1 MSEMHKLTSYS
12 DGFGIFN
19 KVAEHEFDVDNK
31 NYLRLFMLNTENKL
45 FNYDEL
51 YEYLLPNIARYVFD
65 RKRLAEAE
73 KNPVK
78 QSLILIEA
86 IEHLRKITSDKDRGA
101 GGELGEVLLYLFL
114 EQDLKAPKLFSN
126 VYILIDDKRKQ
137 KYFDEVLLKPLPNQ
151 ELLPQKAL
159 EKKHKKAIVSTLLQ
173 GKTNLIEAGEKYS
186 DRGFTETSY
195 EYATKCLNMLVH
207 DICAKNDS
215 YIVRDFRKDDVLTP
229 QNIIDIRR
237 IFGEIVSKDDD
248 INISALQKYS
258 LYQAG
263 SNTEISYPDNFDYH
277 TCLSFLKKLSQIF
290 NWPIYEKGTLG
301 KGDRLNYYT
310 VILLQWMED
319 HGLHEIIRGAI
330 SHYQEQG
337 GRLVS
342 YDPTYHLEKYNGSAN
357 HKNQVINEA
366 MKDIEQIINYKFSMY
381 FLRFSEAI
389 IKIRGEKALINDWYE
404 YVEYG
409 TCNEQVIGLQ
419 KHGFLREQALLLTKN
434 PYSAFV
440 AYLDGQLKI
449 SSEIFEVSD
458 EDMLETLGTVRIN
471 YPEIFVDG
479 ESE

>member
-1 MSEMHKLTSYS
+1 
-12 DGFGIFN
+12 
-19 KVAEHEFDVDNK
+19 
-31 NYLRLFMLNTENKL
+31 
-45 FNYDEL
+45 
-51 YEYLLPNIARYVFD
+51 
-65 RKRLAEAE
+65 
-73 KNPVK
+73 
-78 QSLILIEA
+78 
-86 IEHLRKITSDKDRGA
+86 
-101 GGELGEVLLYLFL
+101 
-114 EQDLKAPKLFSN
+114 
-126 VYILIDDKRKQ
+126 
-137 KYFDEVLLKPLPNQ
+137 
-151 ELLPQKAL
+151 
-159 EKKHKKAIVSTLLQ
+159 
-173 GKTNLIEAGEKYS
+173 
-186 DRGFTETSY
+186 
-195 EYATKCLNMLVH
+195 
-207 DICAKNDS
+207 
-215 YIVRDFRKDDVLTP
+215 
-229 QNIIDIRR
+229 
-237 IFGEIVSKDDD
+237 
-248 INISALQKYS
+248 
-258 LYQAG
+258 
-263 SNTEISYPDNFDYH
+263 
-277 TCLSFLKKLSQIF
+277 
-290 NWPIYEKGTLG
+290 
-301 KGDRLNYYT
+301 
-310 VILLQWMED
+310 MED

>member
-114 EQDLKAPKLFSN
+114 EQDLKAPKLFSKVELKTSN
-126 VYILIDDKRKQ
+126 MDYVKGSDGIHYRFRTTDVGKKVLQLIIGEAKIKNSLQD
-137 KYFDEVLLKPLPNQ
+137 
-151 ELLPQKAL
+151 
-159 EKKHKKAIVSTLLQ
+159 AI
-173 GKTNLIEAGEKYS
+173 KEAFLSIDAY
-186 DRGFTETSY
+186 
-195 EYATKCLNMLVH
+195 
-207 DICAKNDS
+207 
-215 YIVRDFRKDDVLTP
+215 LTY
-229 QNIIDIRR
+229 NI
-237 IFGEIVSKDDD
+237 
-248 INISALQKYS
+248 Q
-258 LYQAG
+258 
-263 SNTEISYPDNFDYH
+263 
-277 TCLSFLKKLSQIF
+277 
-290 NWPIYEKGTLG
+290 
-301 KGDRLNYYT
+301 DRLLLDTHLLNQFADEEEAAELKDYIITIPRKKKET
-310 VILLQWMED
+310 VFGIFIGYSIEYQGESDTNDEYDQKVIEKNITQVLAQKK
-319 HGLHEIIRGAI
+319 AI
-330 SHYQEQG
+330 SHYQEQDG
-337 GRLVS
+337 KLVS

-458 EDMLETLGTVRIN
+458 EDMLETLGAVRIN

>member
-1 MSEMHKLTSYS
+1 M
-12 DGFGIFN
+12 
-19 KVAEHEFDVDNK
+19 
-31 NYLRLFMLNTENKL
+31 
-45 FNYDEL
+45 
-51 YEYLLPNIARYVFD
+51 
-65 RKRLAEAE
+65 
-73 KNPVK
+73 
-78 QSLILIEA
+78 
-86 IEHLRKITSDKDRGA
+86 
-101 GGELGEVLLYLFL
+101 
-114 EQDLKAPKLFSN
+114 
-126 VYILIDDKRKQ
+126 
-137 KYFDEVLLKPLPNQ
+137 
-151 ELLPQKAL
+151 
-159 EKKHKKAIVSTLLQ
+159 
-173 GKTNLIEAGEKYS
+173 
-186 DRGFTETSY
+186 
-195 EYATKCLNMLVH
+195 
-207 DICAKNDS
+207 
-215 YIVRDFRKDDVLTP
+215 
-229 QNIIDIRR
+229 
-237 IFGEIVSKDDD
+237 
-248 INISALQKYS
+248 
-258 LYQAG
+258 YQAV

-310 VILLQWMED
+310 VILLQWMEG

>member
-1 MSEMHKLTSYS
+1 M
-12 DGFGIFN
+12 
-19 KVAEHEFDVDNK
+19 
-31 NYLRLFMLNTENKL
+31 
-45 FNYDEL
+45 
-51 YEYLLPNIARYVFD
+51 
-65 RKRLAEAE
+65 
-73 KNPVK
+73 
-78 QSLILIEA
+78 
-86 IEHLRKITSDKDRGA
+86 
-101 GGELGEVLLYLFL
+101 
-114 EQDLKAPKLFSN
+114 
-126 VYILIDDKRKQ
+126 
-137 KYFDEVLLKPLPNQ
+137 
-151 ELLPQKAL
+151 
-159 EKKHKKAIVSTLLQ
+159 
-173 GKTNLIEAGEKYS
+173 
-186 DRGFTETSY
+186 
-195 EYATKCLNMLVH
+195 
-207 DICAKNDS
+207 
-215 YIVRDFRKDDVLTP
+215 
-229 QNIIDIRR
+229 
-237 IFGEIVSKDDD
+237 
-248 INISALQKYS
+248 
-258 LYQAG
+258 
-263 SNTEISYPDNFDYH
+263 
-277 TCLSFLKKLSQIF
+277 
-290 NWPIYEKGTLG
+290 G
-301 KGDRLNYYT
+301 KGDRLNYYA
-310 VILLQWMED
+310 VILLQWMEG

-389 IKIRGEKALINDWYE
+389 IRIRGERSLINDWYE